1 MARDGQRSSRASSTA
16 HTDALETSAAPETER
31 TDAQDACSSSAPQLT
46 PSFGASRRR
55 RYGVVALITL
65 TSMFLYADQNLIGPN
80 MSAIAEDLAM
90 SEEEKDVRLGGLLQL
105 AFFVV
110 GSPASLV
117 IGYYA
122 DRVHRVRLFF
132 WTTIIG
138 EGPCL
143 ATYWV
148 TTYWQL
154 FALRAMT
161 GIAVGGCLPLL
172 FSLCGDIFASHERS
186 YVASFL
192 TIATGAGIALG
203 QLVAGTVGPAYGWR
217 LPFIL
222 TSAPAILLATLMLLV
237 VDEPKR
243 GEQEEEVHR
252 RRMLR
257 SMNRPNVPQEGEQ
270 VPTLGAD
277 DGEDMSYKAK
287 MNWKKAKRQLR
298 VKTNVLIFCQ
308 GLPGTVPW
316 GVLNS
321 YFVDFLHKQKG
332 MTVPAA
338 TGAISVFGVG
348 SAIGTIIGGITGQ
361 RIYNKRKSRLPVL
374 MGATTAIGALPAYYY
389 LNVNHYGPGRM
400 GLYFTCF
407 MAGVFSS
414 VTPPNVRALLLNVN
428 PPEARGTIFAFY
440 SQIDDVGKG
449 GGPALVAL
457 LIVTMGRR
465 VAFNVAFSFWFLCAI
480 FLACIAFTV
489 EQDVQLQQR
498 DVLEA
503 LDANNDNVDDAAAS
517 DGAR

>member
-1 MARDGQRSSRASSTA
+1 
-16 HTDALETSAAPETER
+16 
-31 TDAQDACSSSAPQLT
+31 
-46 PSFGASRRR
+46 
-55 RYGVVALITL
+55 
-65 TSMFLYADQNLIGPN
+65 
-80 MSAIAEDLAM
+80 
-90 SEEEKDVRLGGLLQL
+90 
-105 AFFVV
+105 
-110 GSPASLV
+110 
-117 IGYYA
+117 
-122 DRVHRVRLFF
+122 
-132 WTTIIG
+132 
-138 EGPCL
+138 
-143 ATYWV
+143 
-148 TTYWQL
+148 
-154 FALRAMT
+154 
-161 GIAVGGCLPLL
+161 
-172 FSLCGDIFASHERS
+172 
-186 YVASFL
+186 
-192 TIATGAGIALG
+192 
-203 QLVAGTVGPAYGWR
+203 
-217 LPFIL
+217 
-222 TSAPAILLATLMLLV
+222 
-237 VDEPKR
+237 
-243 GEQEEEVHR
+243 
-252 RRMLR
+252 
-257 SMNRPNVPQEGEQ
+257 MNRPNVPQEGEQ